1 MRTAW
6 GRGAR
11 AAGTDLQGKYAT
23 GTVLSKECVRR
34 ALEYTSGTLS
44 FMIRVYRK
52 HYVLRNVHTAGPVP
66 GMAHMYNRHSPWQ
79 E

>member
-11 AAGTDLQGKYAT
+11 AADTDLQGKYA
-23 GTVLSKECVRR
+23 
-34 ALEYTSGTLS
+34 SGTLS

-52 HYVLRNVHTAGPVP
+52 HYVLPNVHTAGPVP